1 MLSGYEPKIYDNHIY
16 HLYHNHKTVRNDSVR
31 RKWRED
37 IINWDNKKWIVET
50 QNIKENWGVGKKITI
65 SMINYLREDKLI
77 RTLKNIHDHSRMP
90 LNIIIQIQNR
100 NNISDDIRDSIIDEL
115 DKFKSYQ
122 IIWNDDNLG
131 TAIPRYNTTQESL
144 NNGSDYTIIIDS
156 DMLINNGT
164 LELLYNKIE
173 NEPDYGAI
181 SCWCKPYYAK
191 WKIQNGTLKQE
202 RLTEGFHDSDTLGTG
217 CVIIRTDIFNR
228 AHFNK
233 DLIIGYIDFIWCME
247 VKNKTSYKLGILCNS
262 NHKILNDSKG
272 NSKEYMKARQN
283 KTAIEKSKKYI
294 KEKYDITV

>member
-1 MLSGYEPKIYDNHIY
+1 
-16 HLYHNHKTVRNDSVR
+16 
-31 RKWRED
+31 
-37 IINWDNKKWIVET
+37 
-50 QNIKENWGVGKKITI
+50 
-65 SMINYLREDKLI
+65 MINYLREDKLI